1 MRLITLLLF
10 SIKSKSSYHF
20 NVLSMLQSGTMN
32 GILPDNIVIDIR
44 MVIVSIVLV
53 LSERLEGKLRSSLIN
68 FAESRKRKEGDED
81 EDVSNVNKMVGW
93 AIFDLRK
100 KKYLS
105 RKKFEEGS
113 EEEIMVY
120 NEIMF
125 SEIMRFKKND
135 AIKNLEYVGKCY
147 DSVIRSYDR
156 GDLSL
161 ANEYYFEI
169 WNKVMRIGSKC

>member
-1 MRLITLLLF
+1 MVLGK
-10 SIKSKSSYHF
+10 KSYTKF
-20 NVLSMLQSGTMN
+20 
-32 GILPDNIVIDIR
+32 
-44 MVIVSIVLV
+44 
-53 LSERLEGKLRSSLIN
+53 
-68 FAESRKRKEGDED
+68 RKRKQGDED
-81 EDVSNVNKMVGW
+81 QELSNVNKMVGW